1 MDNLFR
7 FKQFSVKHASSAMK
21 VGTDAVLLGAW
32 MTVDGAHR
40 MLDVGTG
47 TGVIALLGAQRRATL
62 DATTP
67 FLIEALDIEAN
78 AAREAT
84 GNFENSPW
92 ASSLQAVHTSL
103 QDWVADPLHHHQ
115 YDLIFSNP
123 PYFDQAWKPDQEE
136 RRLARHS
143 DTLLFEDLVQAALAL
158 LKPEGRLAVV
168 LPALE
173 GEEFQRLAERTLYEG
188 SWRLEMTRVLRVFTV
203 RRKPVKRL
211 LMEFVKAQE
220 IRPCQTDEL
229 VIHAPDGSFSAD
241 YRSLTGDF
249 YLDQL
254 FVK

>member
-1 MDNLFR
+1 M
-7 FKQFSVKHASSAMK
+7 SSAMK
-21 VGTDAVLLGAW
+21 VGTDAVLLGTW
-32 MTVDGAHR
+32 MEVAGAQR
-40 MLDVGTG
+40 LLDIGTG

-143 DTLLFEDLVQAALAL
+143 DTLPFLDLLTGALAL
-158 LKPEGRLAVV
+158 LKPGGRLALI
-168 LPALE
+168 LPQQEGLQMLE
-173 GEEFQRLAERTLYEG
+173 LAERTLYQVR
-188 SWRLEMTRVLRVFTV
+188 WRMEIVRKTAVYTV
-203 RRKPVKRL
+203 RRKPARRL
-211 LMEFVKAQE
+211 LLEFVKSQQ
-220 IRPCQTDEL
+220 PLPLQTDEL
-229 VIHAPDGSFSAD
+229 TIHDQNGDFSAD
-241 YRSLTGDF
+241 YRALTGDF
-249 YLDQL
+249 YL
-254 FVK
+254 F

>member
-7 FKQFSVKHASSAMK
+7 FKQFSVRNISSAMK
-21 VGTDAVLLGAW
+21 VGTDAVLLGTW
-32 MTVDGAHR
+32 MEVAGAQR
-40 MLDVGTG
+40 LLDIGTG

-143 DTLLFEDLVQAALAL
+143 DTLPFLDLLTGALAL
-158 LKPEGRLAVV
+158 LKPGGRLALI
-168 LPALE
+168 LPQQEGLQMLE
-173 GEEFQRLAERTLYEG
+173 LAERTLYQVR
-188 SWRLEMTRVLRVFTV
+188 WRMEIVRKTAVYTV
-203 RRKPVKRL
+203 RRKPARRL
-211 LMEFVKAQE
+211 LLEFVKSQQ
-220 IRPCQTDEL
+220 PLPLQTDEL
-229 VIHAPDGSFSAD
+229 TIHDKNGDFSAD
-241 YRSLTGDF
+241 YRALTGDF
-249 YLDQL
+249 YL
-254 FVK
+254 F

>member
-1 MDNLFR
+1 MGNLFK
-7 FKQFSVKHASSAMK
+7 FKQFDVHNEHAAMK
-21 VGTDAVLLGAW
+21 VGTDGVLLGAW

-62 DATTP
+62 DAATP

-143 DTLLFEDLVQAALAL
+143 DTLPFLDLLTGALPL
-158 LKPEGRLAVV
+158 LKPGGRLALI
-168 LPALE
+168 LPQQEGLQMLE
-173 GEEFQRLAERTLYEG
+173 LAERTLYQVR
-188 SWRLEMTRVLRVFTV
+188 WRMEIVRKTAVYTV
-203 RRKPVKRL
+203 RRKPARRFL
-211 LMEFVKAQE
+211 LEFVKSQQ
-220 IRPCQTDEL
+220 PLPLQTDEL
-229 VIHAPDGSFSAD
+229 TIHDQNGDFSAD
-241 YRSLTGDF
+241 YRVLTGDF
-249 YLDQL
+249 YL
-254 FVK
+254 F

>member
-1 MDNLFR
+1 M
-7 FKQFSVKHASSAMK
+7 SSAMK

-62 DATTP
+62 DAATP

-84 GNFENSPW
+84 GNFEISPW
-92 ASSLQAVHTSL
+92 ASSLQTVHTSL

-143 DTLLFEDLVQAALAL
+143 DTLPFLDLLTGALAL
-158 LKPEGRLAVV
+158 LKPGGRLALI
-168 LPALE
+168 LPQQEGLQMLE
-173 GEEFQRLAERTLYEG
+173 LAERTLYQVR
-188 SWRLEMTRVLRVFTV
+188 WRMEIVRKTAVYTV
-203 RRKPVKRL
+203 RRKPARRL
-211 LMEFVKAQE
+211 LLEFVKSQQ
-220 IRPCQTDEL
+220 PLPLQTGEL
-229 VIHAPDGSFSAD
+229 TIHDKNGDFSAD
-241 YRSLTGDF
+241 YRALTGDF
-249 YLDQL
+249 YL
-254 FVK
+254 F

>member
-7 FKQFSVKHASSAMK
+7 FKQFSVRNMSSAMK
-21 VGTDAVLLGAW
+21 VGTDAVLLGTW
-32 MTVDGAHR
+32 MEVAGAQR
-40 MLDVGTG
+40 LLDIGTG

-103 QDWVADPLHHHQ
+103 QDWVADSLHHHQ
-115 YDLIFSNP
+115 YDLVFSNP

-143 DTLLFEDLVQAALAL
+143 DTLPFLDLLTGALAL
-158 LKPEGRLAVV
+158 LKPGGRLALI
-168 LPALE
+168 LPQQEGLQMLE
-173 GEEFQRLAERTLYEG
+173 LAERTLYQVR
-188 SWRLEMTRVLRVFTV
+188 WRMEIVRKTAVYTV
-203 RRKPVKRL
+203 RRKPARRL
-211 LMEFVKAQE
+211 LLEFVKSQQLL
-220 IRPCQTDEL
+220 PLQTDEL
-229 VIHAPDGSFSAD
+229 TIHDQNGDFSAD
-241 YRSLTGDF
+241 YRALTGDF
-249 YLDQL
+249 YL
-254 FVK
+254 F

>member
-7 FKQFSVKHASSAMK
+7 FKQFSVRNMSSAMK
-21 VGTDAVLLGAW
+21 VGTDAVLLGTW
-32 MTVDGAHR
+32 MEVAGAQR
-40 MLDVGTG
+40 LLDIGTG

-143 DTLLFEDLVQAALAL
+143 DTLPFLDLLTGALAL
-158 LKPEGRLAVV
+158 LKPGGRLALI
-168 LPALE
+168 LPQQEGLQMLE
-173 GEEFQRLAERTLYEG
+173 LAERTLYQVR
-188 SWRLEMTRVLRVFTV
+188 WRMEIVRKTAVYTV
-203 RRKPVKRL
+203 RRKPARRL
-211 LMEFVKAQE
+211 LLEFVKSQQ
-220 IRPCQTDEL
+220 PLPLQTDEL
-229 VIHAPDGSFSAD
+229 TIHDQNGDFSAD
-241 YRSLTGDF
+241 YRALTGDF
-249 YLDQL
+249 YL
-254 FVK
+254 F

>member
-1 MDNLFR
+1 MGNLFKFKR
-7 FKQFSVKHASSAMK
+7 FDVHNEHAAMK
-21 VGTDAVLLGAW
+21 VGTDGVLLGAW

-47 TGVIALLGAQRRATL
+47 TGVIALLGAQRRSTL

-84 GNFENSPW
+84 GNFEISPW

-115 YDLIFSNP
+115 YDLVFSNP

-143 DTLLFEDLVQAALAL
+143 DTLPFLDLLTGALAL
-158 LKPEGRLAVV
+158 LKPGGRLALI
-168 LPALE
+168 LPQQEGLQMLE
-173 GEEFQRLAERTLYEG
+173 LAERTLYQVR
-188 SWRLEMTRVLRVFTV
+188 WRMEIVRKTAVYTV
-203 RRKPVKRL
+203 RRKPARRL
-211 LMEFVKAQE
+211 LLEFVKSQQLL
-220 IRPCQTDEL
+220 PLQTDEL
-229 VIHAPDGSFSAD
+229 TIHDQNGDFSAD
-241 YRSLTGDF
+241 YRALTGDF
-249 YLDQL
+249 YL
-254 FVK
+254 F

>member
-1 MDNLFR
+1 M
-7 FKQFSVKHASSAMK
+7 SSAMK
-21 VGTDAVLLGAW
+21 VGTDAVLLGTW
-32 MTVDGAHR
+32 MEVAGAHR

-143 DTLLFEDLVQAALAL
+143 DTLPFLDLLTGALAL
-158 LKPEGRLAVV
+158 LKPGGRLALI
-168 LPALE
+168 LPQQEGLQMLE
-173 GEEFQRLAERTLYEG
+173 LAERTLYQVR
-188 SWRLEMTRVLRVFTV
+188 WRMEIVRKTAVYTV
-203 RRKPVKRL
+203 RRKPARRL
-211 LMEFVKAQE
+211 LLEFVKSQQ
-220 IRPCQTDEL
+220 PLPLQTDEL
-229 VIHAPDGSFSAD
+229 TIHDQNGDFSAD
-241 YRSLTGDF
+241 YRALTGDF
-249 YLDQL
+249 YL
-254 FVK
+254 F

>member
-32 MTVDGAHR
+32 MTVDGTYR
-40 MLDVGTG
+40 MVDVGTG

-115 YDLIFSNP
+115 YDLVFSNP
-123 PYFDQAWKPDQEE
+123 PYFDEAWKPVQDD

-143 DTLLFEDLVQAALAL
+143 DTLPFLDLLTGALAL
-158 LKPEGRLAVV
+158 LKPGGRLALI
-168 LPALE
+168 LPQQEGLQMLE
-173 GEEFQRLAERTLYEG
+173 LAERTLYQVR
-188 SWRLEMTRVLRVFTV
+188 WRMEIVRKTAVYTV
-203 RRKPVKRL
+203 RRKPARRL
-211 LMEFVKAQE
+211 LLEFVKSQQ
-220 IRPCQTDEL
+220 PLPLQTEEL
-229 VIHAPDGSFSAD
+229 TIHDQNGDFSAD
-241 YRSLTGDF
+241 YRALTGDF
-249 YLDQL
+249 YL
-254 FVK
+254 F

>member
-143 DTLLFEDLVQAALAL
+143 DTLPFLDLLTGALAL
-158 LKPEGRLAVV
+158 LKPGGRLALI
-168 LPALE
+168 LPQQEGLQMLE
-173 GEEFQRLAERTLYEG
+173 LAERTLYQVR
-188 SWRLEMTRVLRVFTV
+188 WRMEIVRKTAVYTV
-203 RRKPVKRL
+203 RRKPARRL
-211 LMEFVKAQE
+211 LLEFVKSQQ
-220 IRPCQTDEL
+220 PLPLQTDEL
-229 VIHAPDGSFSAD
+229 TIHDQNGDFSAD
-241 YRSLTGDF
+241 YRALTGDF
-249 YLDQL
+249 YL
-254 FVK
+254 F